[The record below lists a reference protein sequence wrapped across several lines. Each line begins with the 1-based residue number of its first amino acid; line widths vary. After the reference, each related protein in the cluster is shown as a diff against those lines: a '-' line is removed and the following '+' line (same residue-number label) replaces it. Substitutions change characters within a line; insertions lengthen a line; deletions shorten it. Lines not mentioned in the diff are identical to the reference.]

1 MQGGEKA
8 GLSWRRGYDFQL
20 SGSNKG
26 PYISGKMMQSMEC
39 VYWGEAWGTGV
50 EEKPF

>member
-26 PYISGKMMQSMEC
+26 PYISGKMMQRMEC
-39 VYWGEAWGTGV
+39 VCWGEAGGTRV